1 MSDKKRKLNRGLD
14 ALLGAALAP
23 APSANLKPEASQPEP
38 PKTTDPHSGE
48 SVRSIPLE
56 QLQRGK
62 YQPRRTFAQDAMEE
76 LAASIKTQGV
86 MQPIVVRAVGANLF
100 EIVAGERRW
109 RASQIAGLDKIPA
122 VVREISD
129 EAAIA
134 MALIENIQRQDLNPI
149 EEAIALQR
157 LQDEFGLSQGEV
169 AAAVGKSRPAVANLL
184 RLLVLEQTVRDML
197 MDGQLSAGHAKVL
210 LALEGG
216 EQLKA
221 AQQIVKKQ
229 LSVRQTEQLVKHRL
243 SVDNDT
249 AGRPRI
255 DPDVARLEREM
266 SERVGAKVQI
276 QASATGRGKIAIHF
290 GSLQEL
296 DGILSHLK

>member
-1 MSDKKRKLNRGLD
+1 MREKKKKLNRGLD

-23 APSANLKPEASQPEP
+23 TPAANIKPE
-38 PKTTDPHSGE
+38 DPQSSPSIVADSAAGE
-48 SVRSIPLE
+48 SVQRIPLE
-56 QLQRGK
+56 QLRRGK
-62 YQPRRTFAQDAMEE
+62 YQPRRTFAQEALEE

-86 MQPIVVRAVGANLF
+86 MQPIVVRSVGPNLF

-109 RASQIAGLDKIPA
+109 RASQLAGLDKIPA
-122 VVREISD
+122 VVRDISD

-134 MALIENIQRQDLNPI
+134 MALIENIQRQDLNPV

-184 RLLVLEQTVRDML
+184 RLLVLEQPVRDML
-197 MDGQLSAGHAKVL
+197 MNGQLSAGHAKVL
-210 LALEGG
+210 LALEGSD
-216 EQLKA
+216 QLKA
-221 AQQIVKKQ
+221 AQEVVKKQ

-243 SVDNDT
+243 SHETDT
-249 AGRPRI
+249 ASRPRI
-255 DPDVARLEREM
+255 DPDVARLEREL
-266 SERVGAKVQI
+266 SERVGSKVQI
-276 QASATGRGKIAIHF
+276 QASAAGRGKIAIHF

-296 DGILSHLK
+296 DGILTHLK

>member
-1 MSDKKRKLNRGLD
+1 MREKKKKLNRGLD

-23 APSANLKPEASQPEP
+23 TPAANIKPEEP
-38 PKTTDPHSGE
+38 QSPPSTVADSAAGE
-48 SVRSIPLE
+48 SVQRIPLE

-62 YQPRRTFAQDAMEE
+62 YQPRRTFAQEALEE

-86 MQPIVVRAVGANLF
+86 MQPIVVRSVGPNLF

-109 RASQIAGLDKIPA
+109 RASQLAGLDKIPA
-122 VVREISD
+122 VVRDISD

-134 MALIENIQRQDLNPI
+134 MALIENIQRQDLNPV

-184 RLLVLEQTVRDML
+184 RLLVLEQAVRDML
-197 MDGQLSAGHAKVL
+197 MNGQLSAGHAKVL
-210 LALEGG
+210 LALEGSD
-216 EQLKA
+216 QLKA
-221 AQQIVKKQ
+221 AQEVVKKQ

-243 SVDNDT
+243 SLEADT
-249 AGRPRI
+249 SSRPRI
-255 DPDVARLEREM
+255 DPDVARLEREL
-266 SERVGAKVQI
+266 SERMGSKVQI
-276 QASATGRGKIAIHF
+276 QASAAGRGKIAIHF

-296 DGILSHLK
+296 DGILTHLK

>member
-1 MSDKKRKLNRGLD
+1 MREKKKKLNRGLD

-23 APSANLKPEASQPEP
+23 TPAANIKPEAPQSP
-38 PKTTDPHSGE
+38 PSTVADSAAGE
-48 SVRSIPLE
+48 SVQRIPLE

-62 YQPRRTFAQDAMEE
+62 YQPRRTFAQEALEE

-86 MQPIVVRAVGANLF
+86 MQPIVVRSVGPNLF

-109 RASQIAGLDKIPA
+109 RASQLAGLDKIPA
-122 VVREISD
+122 VVRDISD

-134 MALIENIQRQDLNPI
+134 MALIENIQRQDLNPV

-184 RLLVLEQTVRDML
+184 RLLVLEQAVRDML
-197 MDGQLSAGHAKVL
+197 MSGQLSAGHAKVL
-210 LALEGG
+210 LALEGSD
-216 EQLKA
+216 QLKA
-221 AQQIVKKQ
+221 AQEVVKKQ

-243 SVDNDT
+243 SLEADT
-249 AGRPRI
+249 SSRPRI
-255 DPDVARLEREM
+255 DPDVARLERELSDRM
-266 SERVGAKVQI
+266 GSKVQI
-276 QASATGRGKIAIHF
+276 QASAAGRGKIAIHF

-296 DGILSHLK
+296 DGILTHLK